1 MLHVVESFLR
11 DINFHLC
18 GYCIVSP
25 TKQKGHLCNNF
36 DYDPILSVFVS
47 VICEHVCVS
56 CLFGVVFRGGSV
68 PDGYV
73 TVTLFLVLQGES
85 ALKHI

>member
-1 MLHVVESFLR
+1 M
-11 DINFHLC
+11 DIV
-18 GYCIVSP
+18 VSP

-36 DYDPILSVFVS
+36 DYDPILSAFVS

-56 CLFGVVFRGGSV
+56 CLFGVLRGGGGGGSV
-68 PDGYV
+68 SDGYV